1 LFSTRASTTPLR
13 NHRLPTIASGDTLVI
28 KPDEKTEESI
38 SWLISKFSKN
48 ISQNKL
54 DSRLKMKNRKAE
66 EFERV
71 SATTLEREFRVGGAE
86 GEHLKSTVGSLAG
99 LMGGHYEDYS
109 NRGISFK
116 PITPPQQVLGV
127 GADPTYIAN
136 EETGL
141 YTAIPD
147 HMGRGPS
154 DESSDDEEDEED
166 PGRSEGSGSMTSI
179 FGQMKGKA
187 WKSSPKGIFVISS
200 TISRDNTAG
209 EEA

>member
-136 EETGL
+136 AETSL

-166 PGRSEGSGSMTSI
+166 
-179 FGQMKGKA
+179 QYLGK
-187 WKSSPKGIFVISS
+187 
-200 TISRDNTAG
+200 
-209 EEA
+209 